1 MKTGRVERWDEIPLE
16 RVTEMVSRKVFVGD
30 RQVMV
35 QVYLL
40 RGAQVPLHRHEGEQ
54 MIYVL
59 EGALRCSVG
68 GREVTVR
75 EGDVLHL
82 PAGVRH
88 QAEALEDTFQIVVL
102 GETCTTKEAGRDSG
116 RHAT

>member
-1 MKTGRVERWDEIPLE
+1 VNTGRIERWDEIPLE

-35 QVYLL
+35 QVHLL
-40 RGAQVPLHRHEGEQ
+40 RGTHVPVHCHESEQ

-59 EGALRCSVG
+59 QGALRCSVG
-68 GREVTVR
+68 GREVTVK
-75 EGDVLHL
+75 EGDVLHV

-88 QAEALEDTFQIVVL
+88 QAKALEDTFQIVVF
-102 GETCTTKEAGRDSG
+102 GEAPREQTQSG
-116 RHAT
+116 G

>member
-1 MKTGRVERWDEIPLE
+1 MGVVKTGRVERWDEIPLE

-35 QVYLL
+35 QVHLL
-40 RGAQVPLHRHEGEQ
+40 CGAHVPVHRHEGEQ

-59 EGALRCSVG
+59 QGALRCSVG
-68 GREVTVR
+68 GREVTVK
-75 EGDVLHL
+75 EGDVLHV

-102 GETCTTKEAGRDSG
+102 GDSG
-116 RHAT
+116 PPSQEGSD

>member
-1 MKTGRVERWDEIPLE
+1 VNTGRVERWDEIPLE

-35 QVYLL
+35 QVHLL
-40 RGAQVPLHRHEGEQ
+40 RGTHVPVHRHEGEQ

-59 EGALRCSVG
+59 QGALRCSVG
-68 GREVTVR
+68 GREVTVK

-88 QAEALEDTFQIVVL
+88 QAEALEDTFQIVVF
-102 GETCTTKEAGRDSG
+102 GDGSPTPPVGSN
-116 RHAT
+116 